1 MGASPCDCVCS
12 HRKRICDGGVY
23 LDTDSGFNIHHGTDN
38 MPPRQVMQK
47 PCGCVDEL
55 WGWKEGPFQGQ
66 EIYTMLCPQHLVIVN
81 NGGSTQQPGMRP
93 QQVQIPTTTGGIPS
107 NPFVQFQTA
116 GFGHPFQMPPQGG
129 HTGMP
134 QQAGGR

>member
-1 MGASPCDCVCS
+1 MGSSPCDCVCS

-23 LDTDSGFNIHHGTDN
+23 LDTNFGFNIHHGTDN

-66 EIYTMLCPQHLVIVN
+66 EIYTMLCYQHLAIVN

-93 QQVQIPTTTGGIPS
+93 QQGQIPTTTGGIQS

-134 QQAGGR
+134 QQGGGR